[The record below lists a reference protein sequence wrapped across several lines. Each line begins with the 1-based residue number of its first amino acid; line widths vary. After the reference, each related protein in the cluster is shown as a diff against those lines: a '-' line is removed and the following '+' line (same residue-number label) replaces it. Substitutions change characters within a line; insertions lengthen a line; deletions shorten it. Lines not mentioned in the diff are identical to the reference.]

1 MKTAGELCT
10 RTVVTIGK
18 DEPVREAARRM
29 RDRHIGSLVV
39 VESRDGR
46 DRPIGILTD
55 RDLTVTILADEW
67 IDADRARVADAM
79 SKEPVTV
86 RAEESLFE
94 TFRLMRTYGVRRI
107 PVVGDDGSLEGL
119 LSFDDVLEQLADAL
133 SDMAM
138 LIARGRQ
145 IEEAQLG

>member
-10 RTVVTIGK
+10 RNVVTIGK

-39 VESRDGR
+39 VEYVNGRSR
-46 DRPIGILTD
+46 PVGILTD
-55 RDLTVTILADEW
+55 RDLVVSILADAW
-67 IDADRARVADAM
+67 LDADRARVSEAM

-86 RAEESLFE
+86 KADESLFE
-94 TFRLMRTYGVRRI
+94 TFRLMRTYGIRRI
-107 PVVGDDGSLEGL
+107 PVVDNTGFLVGI
-119 LSFDDVLEQLADAL
+119 LSFDDVLETLADAL
-133 SDMAM
+133 NAM
-138 LIARGRQ
+138 TELIARGRQ